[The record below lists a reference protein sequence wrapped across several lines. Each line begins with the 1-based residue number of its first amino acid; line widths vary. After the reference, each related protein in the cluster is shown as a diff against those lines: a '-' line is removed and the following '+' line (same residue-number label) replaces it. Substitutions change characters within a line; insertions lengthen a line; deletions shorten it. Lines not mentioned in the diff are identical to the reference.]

1 MDTKPLIYNGC
12 CFGQETAFLLVFHM
26 TMLIEAS
33 LRYLSAEPLRCPLA
47 LSQTAGEAQCHVP
60 HFFSNP
66 AWLLT
71 PCPPKPHGPPWV
83 SQPGIASP
91 SLCPATLDSVSHF
104 FSSLPSHNFTTSAC
118 TAPLVVFCAHT
129 RGACLLICCWSISVG
144 WCWSVETSFAF
155 HYQVH
160 RGTRRHGAG
169 SGGEL
174 LVSGARGPG
183 DVRPVWDP
191 PRTRGNAITAL
202 IHTSKKHFIP

>member
-91 SLCPATLDSVSHF
+91 SLCPATPDSVSHF

-129 RGACLLICCWSISVG
+129 RGACLLICCWSIG
-144 WCWSVETSFAF
+144 
-155 HYQVH
+155 
-160 RGTRRHGAG
+160 
-169 SGGEL
+169 
-174 LVSGARGPG
+174 LV
-183 DVRPVWDP
+183 
-191 PRTRGNAITAL
+191 L
-202 IHTSKKHFIP
+202 KC